1 MITLRPS
8 AERLH
13 TRLDWL
19 DSRHTFSFG
28 EHHDARFMG
37 FRALRVINEDRVA
50 PGQGFGTHPHRDMEI
65 VTYVLEGVLE
75 HQDSLGT
82 GATIK
87 PGDVQ
92 RMTAGTGVLHS
103 EFNGSKTES
112 VHFIQIWVH
121 PDHKRLPPGY
131 EQRSFPE
138 ADRDGQLRLIA
149 SPEGRDGSV
158 TIHQDVNISAGLLK
172 RGDAVAYGLKPEREA
187 WVQIARGAL
196 TLNGVAMSAGD
207 GAGVT
212 EEPVLAFKSTERAEV
227 LLFDL
232 G

>member
-28 EHHDARFMG
+28 EHHDPRFMG

-112 VHFIQIWVH
+112 VHFIQIWVR
-121 PDHKRLPPGY
+121 PDRNRLPPDY

-172 RGDAVAYGLKPEREA
+172 RGDSVAYGLKPEREA

-212 EEPVLAFKSTERAEV
+212 EEPVLAFKSTEASEV

>member
-65 VTYVLEGVLE
+65 VTYVLDGVLE

-103 EFNGSKTES
+103 EYNGSKTER
-112 VHFIQIWVH
+112 VHFIQIWVR
-121 PDHKRLPPGY
+121 PDRKRLPPGY

-138 ADRDGQLRLIA
+138 ADRDGQLRLIGLIEKAAVIDRILRHLGVPTEIPSPRPARAPPLPVESPDQAGWNDRA
-149 SPEGRDGSV
+149 SV
-158 TIHQDVNISAGLLK
+158 
-172 RGDAVAYGLKPEREA
+172 
-187 WVQIARGAL
+187 
-196 TLNGVAMSAGD
+196 
-207 GAGVT
+207 
-212 EEPVLAFKSTERAEV
+212 
-227 LLFDL
+227 FDSCS
-232 G
+232 